1 MNNNVNKVITANGLT
16 KEYTRYEKEE
26 GFRGSVKSLFRRKRI
41 VKTAVRDFDL
51 EIAGGEFVGVIGP
64 NGAGKTTLMKMLTGI
79 ISPTRGTANV
89 LGYVPNELKN
99 SYKKQFAIVMG
110 QKSQLF
116 HDISASDTFLLLKE
130 MYEVEENEYR
140 SRLAYF
146 TELFDAKDFLNVPVR
161 TLSLGERMKM
171 ELIAALLHGPK
182 ILFLDEP
189 TIGLD
194 VVAQK
199 QIRGFLKEINRDIGT
214 TILLTSHYMD
224 DIKSLCKRC
233 IVINEGTKIY
243 DGSLDLLFDRF
254 QTHKAIT
261 VSFTEAT
268 DYRPPFDVRM
278 VEENPFRL
286 SFLAHRNVVRN
297 ILGDIMSKCDIN
309 DISIEAEDIG
319 IVVERIYNSGNG
331 TSANESAEAPGHAG
345 ASFGTGGSG
354 NTACMEEMG

>member
-1 MNNNVNKVITANGLT
+1 MSNSMDKVIATSRLK

-26 GFRGSVKSLFRRKRI
+26 GFKGSVKSLFKREKI
-41 VKTAVRDFDL
+41 IKTAVKDFDL
-51 EIAGGEFVGVIGP
+51 EIGSGEFVGLIGP

-79 ISPTRGTANV
+79 ISPTGGTINV
-89 LGYVPNELKN
+89 LGYVPNELRN

-116 HDISASDTFLLLKE
+116 QDISAADTFLLLRE
-130 MYEVEENEYR
+130 IYEITESEYR
-140 SRLAYF
+140 NRLTYF
-146 TELFDAKDFLNVPVR
+146 TDLFAVKDYLNVPVR

-171 ELIAALLHGPK
+171 ELIAALLHGPR

-194 VVAQK
+194 AVAQK
-199 QIRGFLKEINRDIGT
+199 QIRGFLKEVNKDIGT

-233 IVINEGTKIY
+233 IVINEGLKIY

-268 DYRPPFDVRM
+268 SYRPSFDIKM

-286 SFLAHRNVVRN
+286 SFLAHRNDVRS

-319 IVVERIYNSGNG
+319 IVIERIYKS
-331 TSANESAEAPGHAG
+331 
-345 ASFGTGGSG
+345 GTGTNRNG
-354 NTACMEEMG
+354 NDGKEDNG

>member
-1 MNNNVNKVITANGLT
+1 VNNNMDKVIRTSKLR

-26 GFRGSVKSLFRRKRI
+26 GFRGSVKSLFRREKI

-51 EIAGGEFVGVIGP
+51 EIHSGELVGLIGP

-79 ISPTRGTANV
+79 ISPTGGIINV
-89 LGYVPNELKN
+89 LGYVPNELSN

-116 HDISASDTFLLLKE
+116 QDISAADTFLLLRE
-130 MYEVEENEYR
+130 IYEIAENEYR
-140 SRLAYF
+140 SRLSYF
-146 TELFDAKDFLNVPVR
+146 TELFEVKDYLNVPVR

-194 VVAQK
+194 AVAQK
-199 QIRGFLKEINRDIGT
+199 QIRNFLKEVNRDIGT

-233 IVINEGTKIY
+233 IVINEGMKIY

-254 QTHKAIT
+254 QTHKSIS
-261 VSFTEAT
+261 VSFMEAT
-268 DYRPPFDVRM
+268 DYRPPYDVQM
-278 VEENPFRL
+278 VEENPYRL
-286 SFLAHRNVVRN
+286 SFLAHRNDVRS
-297 ILGDIMSKCDIN
+297 ILGDIMTKCDIN

-319 IVVERIYNSGNG
+319 IVVERIYKSGNG
-331 TSANESAEAPGHAG
+331 TNGNGNAG
-345 ASFGTGGSG
+345 ASGKNENSDYSPGK
-354 NTACMEEMG
+354 EDKV

>member
-140 SRLAYF
+140 RHIF
-146 TELFDAKDFLNVPVR
+146 
-161 TLSLGERMKM
+161 
-171 ELIAALLHGPK
+171 
-182 ILFLDEP
+182 
-189 TIGLD
+189 
-194 VVAQK
+194 
-199 QIRGFLKEINRDIGT
+199 
-214 TILLTSHYMD
+214 
-224 DIKSLCKRC
+224 
-233 IVINEGTKIY
+233 
-243 DGSLDLLFDRF
+243 
-254 QTHKAIT
+254 
-261 VSFTEAT
+261 SFP
-268 DYRPPFDVRM
+268 R
-278 VEENPFRL
+278 
-286 SFLAHRNVVRN
+286 
-297 ILGDIMSKCDIN
+297 
-309 DISIEAEDIG
+309 
-319 IVVERIYNSGNG
+319 
-331 TSANESAEAPGHAG
+331 
-345 ASFGTGGSG
+345 
-354 NTACMEEMG
+354 